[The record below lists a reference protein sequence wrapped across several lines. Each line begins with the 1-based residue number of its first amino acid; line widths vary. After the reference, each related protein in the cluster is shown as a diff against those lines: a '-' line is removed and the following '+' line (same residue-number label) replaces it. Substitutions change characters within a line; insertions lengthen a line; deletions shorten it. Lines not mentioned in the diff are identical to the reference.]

1 MLSYCLKCKTNR
13 ESKNPEVVRTNN
25 RKLILL
31 SKRSVYNSKKFLKE
45 QETEGL
51 LKMHSKVW
59 NNFWQLKAL

>member
-25 RKLILL
+25 EKLMLL
-31 SKRSVYNSKKFLKE
+31 SKRSVYNSKKFLKK

-51 LKMHSKVW
+51 LKMHSKV
-59 NNFWQLKAL
+59 

>member
-13 ESKNPEVVRTNN
+13 ESKNPKVVRTNN
-25 RKLILL
+25 EKLMLL

-51 LKMHSKVW
+51 LKMHSKV
-59 NNFWQLKAL
+59 